1 MLALG
6 GMAIAPGGPWA
17 DFESALPRVGIDRA
31 SMGLLFLVPG
41 ACGVNLLIF
50 SIKFLPKQRFLR
62 LPGGP
67 SWLILR

>member
-31 SMGLLFLVPG
+31 SMGLLFLGPG
-41 ACGVNLLIF
+41 ACGSNLLILALSF
-50 SIKFLPKQRFLR
+50 FQSSVFFVFRVDHH
-62 LPGGP
+62 G
-67 SWLILR
+67 